1 MGRFSKYGKALG
13 TGLVAVDFASRIG
26 NVQNAYKAESDWE
39 KELFVESSSFVA
51 SAVAGAVAVKV
62 GTVGLMFLTVA
73 TPVGWVGLIVVA
85 ATTSIVANVIVKDKS
100 GSWYDDIMG
109 WIKSL

>member
-1 MGRFSKYGKALG
+1 MH
-13 TGLVAVDFASRIG
+13 I
-26 NVQNAYKAESDWE
+26 KAEGNWE

-51 SAVAGAVAVKV
+51 SALAGAGTIYLGTTAV
-62 GTVGLMFLTVA
+62 MFVTVA
-73 TPVGWVGLIVVA
+73 TPVDWVGLIVVA
-85 ATTSIVANVIVKDKS
+85 ATTSIVANVIMKDKS